1 MCAAND
7 LHEKIAAY
15 YDTGAADPHHRY
27 RSWEHCHRF
36 FRARPRETL
45 LADKDTAAL
54 HLAFYLASWG
64 MLRGSTFLLQKAYTA
79 HTGVVERLLSPEFAG
94 LWQQEVGSGRPDE
107 ALLTTIVGLVDA
119 VEAAYAPFGPA
130 TDTLITKVILGTI
143 GCLPA
148 VDRFFVDG
156 FRKCGYPYSRL
167 NAEFIVRIL
176 MFCNKY
182 VDALRTEQDRIEA
195 AGGMR
200 YPLMKLADMYFWQI
214 GYDAAPPK
222 AKREADGLE

>member
-27 RSWEHCHRF
+27 RSWEHCYRF

-79 HTGVVERLLSPEFAG
+79 HTGVVERLLSREFAVCG
-94 LWQQEVGSGRPDE
+94 NKRSVPPGQMKPCSRGSW
-107 ALLTTIVGLVDA
+107 ASSML
-119 VEAAYAPFGPA
+119 
-130 TDTLITKVILGTI
+130 
-143 GCLPA
+143 
-148 VDRFFVDG
+148 
-156 FRKCGYPYSRL
+156 
-167 NAEFIVRIL
+167 
-176 MFCNKY
+176 
-182 VDALRTEQDRIEA
+182 
-195 AGGMR
+195 
-200 YPLMKLADMYFWQI
+200 
-214 GYDAAPPK
+214 
-222 AKREADGLE
+222 